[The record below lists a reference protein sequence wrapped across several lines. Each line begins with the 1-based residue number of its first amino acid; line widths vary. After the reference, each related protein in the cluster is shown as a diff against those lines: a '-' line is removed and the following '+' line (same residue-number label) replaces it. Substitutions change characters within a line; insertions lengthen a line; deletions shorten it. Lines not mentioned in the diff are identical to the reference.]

1 MNLFFTMGL
10 YIFDSMKEFTA
21 TVISV
26 DGDRAVVALELHE
39 EACEVCRLSSVCMR
53 PGECVLEVG
62 IDMSDSIVPG
72 NPVVIRDAGCSASRM
87 MLLGLLLPLG
97 VLVGVAVAA
106 SWIGMNDV
114 LSAVSAVMAAM
125 SVYAVLYLM
134 RRRAFPTS
142 DMVCES
148 LDCRRAS

>member
-1 MNLFFTMGL
+1 MGL

-62 IDMSDSIVPG
+62 IDMSTVSFQ
-72 NPVVIRDAGCSASRM
+72 VIR
-87 MLLGLLLPLG
+87 
-97 VLVGVAVAA
+97 
-106 SWIGMNDV
+106 W
-114 LSAVSAVMAAM
+114 
-125 SVYAVLYLM
+125 
-134 RRRAFPTS
+134 
-142 DMVCES
+142 
-148 LDCRRAS
+148 

>member
-1 MNLFFTMGL
+1 MGL

-72 NPVVIRDAGCSASRM
+72 NPDRKSVV
-87 MLLGLLLPLG
+87 
-97 VLVGVAVAA
+97 
-106 SWIGMNDV
+106 
-114 LSAVSAVMAAM
+114 
-125 SVYAVLYLM
+125 
-134 RRRAFPTS
+134 
-142 DMVCES
+142 
-148 LDCRRAS
+148 